1 MGAVDT
7 PLTVLQ
13 AKAQAVMSGDLIR
26 SVSVLVNRNL
36 IYRILMYHNL
46 LDRLLVMAALVE
58 AGVTQIRVIQMGVE
72 TNNPQTAWLQTK
84 TGTGGI
90 GDWWCHRR
98 RITCWCRSRHPGDIQ
113 VQSWLV

>member
-72 TNNPQTAWLQTK
+72 TNNPPNRLASNLDRYWKHWRL
-84 TGTGGI
+84 GG
-90 GDWWCHRR
+90 
-98 RITCWCRSRHPGDIQ
+98 P
-113 VQSWLV
+113 